1 MRLKSSMPNLRG
13 QMMENHDFDE
23 TTERHYSP
31 GIGMWMP
38 EWDNDPT
45 VWQIPSAETPYGESL
60 SAEYDQLYGQT
71 ETKTL
76 VDVVMEQPA
85 FQQAS
90 SQFRRYLEA
99 LVVARQAQMAP
110 DRLMVVEDDQFR
122 QLPMSQQYKV
132 AQQLQQDVET
142 VFSWMKEQGMDP
154 IPQETVSGAV
164 HTGPGQA
171 GTGRVLAGEPV
182 DWSGQ
187 SLRPSGFQARLDAN
201 IAALETLQT
210 LEAGSQYAT
219 TEQQQVLAGWS
230 SWGALPEVFD
240 PSSDRVSDGMRE
252 RVRDLL
258 GEDG

>member
-31 GIGMWMP
+31 GIGMLML

-142 VFSWMKEQGMDP
+142 VFSWMKEQCMDL
-154 IPQETVSGAV
+154 IPQRRQCS
-164 HTGPGQA
+164 
-171 GTGRVLAGEPV
+171 VLFT
-182 DWSGQ
+182 Q
-187 SLRPSGFQARLDAN
+187 YQARL
-201 IAALETLQT
+201 
-210 LEAGSQYAT
+210 
-219 TEQQQVLAGWS
+219 VLD
-230 SWGALPEVFD
+230 EF
-240 PSSDRVSDGMRE
+240 
-252 RVRDLL
+252 
-258 GEDG
+258 